1 MKENPTPNE
10 IENILA
16 EIGEKLSDEKK
27 LYLQRHFRQQ
37 LKYSFVHGI
46 MSGPN
51 GNFDKYYEQKYR
63 TPIKPDDHFGI

>member
-16 EIGEKLSDEKK
+16 KIGEKLSGEDR

-37 LKYSFVHGI
+37 LKQAFVHGI

-51 GNFDKYYEQKYR
+51 GNFDTYYEQKYA
-63 TPIKPDDHFGI
+63 TLIKPDDHFGI